1 MENFDFIN
9 ATPPHSLDAEQ
20 SVLGRLLTD
29 SDGICEVIDFLK
41 PEHFYAGQHQ
51 AIYKACCEL
60 FRANKQV
67 DVISVPQWL
76 KSNSVDDRYTDA
88 SYVRQLA
95 ISFLE
100 VGFDLKE
107 QAKTIKDLAI
117 RRELII
123 AGYNLV
129 SASYQLE
136 ASQALDFGQKELMSL
151 QNESENAEE
160 KSTQEFLEMAL
171 ESTRA
176 RLMGLPGVNGHSTG
190 FKSIDGL
197 VSGLKKSN
205 LIILAARP
213 SMGKT
218 ALALNICSNVA
229 LNENVPVLFFS
240 LEMSGSLIA
249 ERLIS
254 SDCETSSQLDRLQA
268 SADKLTESKL
278 EIIDRPMITVP
289 QIRALMRRKL
299 NQYGSIGLVAIDY
312 LQLIHDKGENRV
324 QEVSNISRGL
334 KTLAKEFDV
343 PILCLSQLSRS
354 VESRQDKTPV
364 LSDLRES
371 GAIEQDADI
380 VMFIYRDE
388 YYNKESTKPGIADII
403 VSKQRNGAVGSVELL
418 FRAGITK
425 FLEPVRHVY

>member
-9 ATPPHSLDAEQ
+9 ATPPNSLDAEQ

-29 SDGICEVIDFLK
+29 PDAICEVIDFLK

-51 AIYKACCEL
+51 VIYQACCEL
-60 FRANKQV
+60 FKANKQV

-76 KSNSVDDRYTDA
+76 KANSLDAKAGDA
-88 SYVRQLA
+88 SYIRNLA

-117 RRELII
+117 RRDLII

-176 RLMGLPGVNGHSTG
+176 RLMGLPGVNGYSTG
-190 FKSIDGL
+190 FKSIDRL
-197 VSGLKKSN
+197 VSGLKKSD

-229 LNENVPVLFFS
+229 LSENVPVLFFS
-240 LEMSGSLIA
+240 LEMSGSSIA

-254 SDCETSSQLDRLQA
+254 SDCESSSQLDKFQA
-268 SADKLTESKL
+268 SANKFAESKL
-278 EIIDRPMITVP
+278 EIIDRAMITLP

-299 NQYGSIGLVAIDY
+299 NQYGSIGLVVIDY

-334 KTLAKEFDV
+334 KSLAKEFDV

-354 VESRQDKTPV
+354 VESRQDKVPV

-388 YYNKESTKPGIADII
+388 YYNKESNKPGIADII
-403 VSKQRNGAVGSVELL
+403 VSKQRNGAVGNAELL

-425 FLEPVRHVY
+425 FLEPVRNAY